1 MRNQDGEQEGVSFMN
16 IEKKM
21 NEQDD
26 SVSNI
31 ALFLSSLR
39 NPSTALALGIFIGS
53 ISLPACI
60 SYSVEAITGNL
71 HRDVSAAF
79 FSSDT
84 VALWLG
90 FAMCCVVLCAEAL
103 DSIGRHCVIGK
114 DLSAQAKTCRRV
126 ILLML
131 VASSFSSLFCAATS
145 FLCFYDS
152 RWFCI
157 AVVAVLV
164 LTLTSLVARSNS
176 FTKEKEL
183 ARRLGGK
190 DEIRTVFGSITT
202 WAILTAASVFAPP
215 MIIIFLNF
223 EKEISMIIFYIT
235 LILNLMILSTGFI
248 MGLQQRKRSIDT
260 RSYSADSRSDSHA
273 SSNEI
278 SVAFKMESSAPLDCA
293 FQISIRNDAL
303 CSAVARRDAMEEKA
317 ANGGNG
323 SEGSSVI

>member
-1 MRNQDGEQEGVSFMN
+1 MN

-84 VALWLG
+84 VALGLG

-114 DLSAQAKTCRRV
+114 DLSARVKICRR
-126 ILLML
+126 IYLIMF
-131 VASSFSSLFCAATS
+131 VASPLSSLFCAVIS

-164 LTLTSLVARSNS
+164 LTLISLVARSNS

-190 DEIRTVFGSITT
+190 DEIRTAFGSIMT
-202 WAILTAASVFAPP
+202 WAILIAAFVCAPP
-215 MIIIFLNF
+215 VIIGLLNFNKEITMII
-223 EKEISMIIFYIT
+223 YYVT
-235 LILNLMILSTGFI
+235 LVFNLTILLIGFI

-260 RSYSADSRSDSHA
+260 RSYSADSRFDSHA

-323 SEGSSVI
+323 SEGGSVI